1 MKRVTIVHFYRF
13 LDDLGLFGE
22 FWSEYYKI
30 RNGRRMTLRERYH
43 LHTLP
48 PEKFVSSAFPWMYTD
63 FGFDFWENINR
74 RWLRH
79 IGCKDSK

>member
-1 MKRVTIVHFYRF
+1 MKRVTITHFYRF

-22 FWSEYYKI
+22 FWTEYYKV
-30 RNGRRMTLRERYH
+30 RNGRRMTFRDRRCFQFVAPKKL
-43 LHTLP
+43 
-48 PEKFVSSAFPWMYTD
+48 VSSAFLWKDTD
-63 FGFDFWENINR
+63 FGYDFWENIHH